1 MPLREYECAACGHRF
16 ERIEKFSDPHVK
28 VCPQCGGEVHK
39 LMSAPAVQFK
49 GSGWY
54 VTDYASKGKDTK
66 ESKDSKDKKESTEAT
81 GKTESTEKTAASE
94 KTGSES
100 GTKETKSTK
109 DSSSS
114 SSNTPDKS

>member
-54 VTDYASKGKDTK
+54 VTDYAGKGKD
-66 ESKDSKDKKESTEAT
+66 SKTKKESTEAT
-81 GKTESTEKTAASE
+81 GKTESTDKTASE
-94 KTGSES
+94 KTASDS
-100 GTKETKSTK
+100 GTKESSTKESSTK
-109 DSSSS
+109 DSTSS
-114 SSNTPDKS
+114 TPKKS